1 MGNLYK
7 VVVTGPFNVGK
18 TEFVRTVSDIPIV
31 TTEKRI
37 TDQFASTK
45 EETTVAMDYG
55 HARLGDDLF
64 HLYGT
69 PGQPRFDFMW
79 DILSTEMHA
88 FILLVDSSER
98 QSLLTAKRLIRI
110 FSRKGNVPYLVV
122 ANKRDMDNALSIDEI
137 AKRLGLDKKRP
148 VIPCIATDRD
158 SVLTVLKALQ
168 VLLQS

>member
-31 TTEKRI
+31 STEKRI
-37 TDQFASTK
+37 TDHLASTK

-55 HARLGDDLF
+55 HTRLGDDMF

-79 DILSTEMHA
+79 DILSTEMQA
-88 FILLVDSSER
+88 YLLLVDSSDR
-98 QSLLTAKRLIRI
+98 QSLSVSLAAR
-110 FSRKGNVPYLVV
+110 VAYLVWWLQTS
-122 ANKRDMDNALSIDEI
+122 RIWIALSRL
-137 AKRLGLDKKRP
+137 KRSANGWG
-148 VIPCIATDRD
+148 
-158 SVLTVLKALQ
+158 
-168 VLLQS
+168 